1 MMNGLKI
8 CFWIPVRVE
17 DGKIRVTI
25 FLKRTTCEPE
35 VLVEGERER
44 EGGR

>member
-8 CFWIPVRVE
+8 CFWVPVRVE

-25 FLKRTTCEPE
+25 FSKKDDL
-35 VLVEGERER
+35 
-44 EGGR
+44 